1 MDEQKVN
8 KTLND
13 AAAAA
18 GASPATNVAGTSTS
32 ASETTVKPKFAYED
46 PELSAHI
53 NSMYDAYGNARRT
66 ALQEAG
72 DQALSDAQANRDK
85 IAQQYQTQR
94 NMASVDWERQRRN
107 FMESAN
113 MNGLNTGAGGQ
124 AQLAM
129 QGKYQQT
136 QNQLGYQQANAEAEA
151 DRQMADI
158 KRQTQAQINEAV
170 AENDYKRAAALL
182 DQYNVMYQR
191 AIEKAQ
197 ALAQFGDFSG
207 YGSLYGENQ
216 ATQMSNMWYA
226 QNPDLAYMMGLIT
239 SDQRDNIKANRPIN
253 DGLDENGVRVGG
265 SGGGAYG
272 GGSGEWAGNIK
283 NSWLHGNPSGD
294 PKNDGLNEYGQYV
307 AGLIDATTGAAPSVS
322 APSKTSSSS
331 ASAARNSFYSHAS
344 NSNPTTGID
353 KSGVVSRILG

>member
-8 KTLND
+8 QTLNNAT
-13 AAAAA
+13 AAASNGAA
-18 GASPATNVAGTSTS
+18 GQTATS

-46 PELSAHI
+46 PELTAHI

-94 NMASVDWERQRRN
+94 NMAAADWERQRRN

-129 QGKYQQT
+129 QGRYQQT

-158 KRQTQAQINEAV
+158 KRETQAKINEAV

-182 DQYNVMYQR
+182 DQYNVMYSR
-191 AIEKAQ
+191 ALEEAKAR
-197 ALAQFGDFSG
+197 AAYGDFGG
-207 YGSLYGENQ
+207 YGTLYGED
-216 ATQMSNMWYA
+216 ASKQMSNMWYA

-239 SDQRDNIKANRPIN
+239 ADQRDNLKEKKPMNAAR
-253 DGLDENGVRVGG
+253 GGGGYYGGGGYSGGGYSGG
-265 SGGGAYG
+265 SGSSYDDYLKANGLKVT
-272 GGSGEWAGNIK
+272 GSAQTG
-283 NSWLHGNPSGD
+283 SSGS
-294 PKNDGLNEYGQYV
+294 KGRTAESYSRANYLNKEPINNGQV
-307 AGLIDATTGAAPSVS
+307 
-322 APSKTSSSS
+322 KSSSS
-331 ASAARNSFYSHAS
+331 SSTPTYSPQKAYTNGTLNLNTVAS
-344 NSNPTTGID
+344 NIVNFLKTH
-353 KSGVVSRILG
+353 

>member
-8 KTLND
+8 QTLNN
-13 AAAAA
+13 ATAAA
-18 GASPATNVAGTSTS
+18 GTGSATNVAGTSTS

-46 PELSAHI
+46 PELTAHI

-129 QGKYQQT
+129 QGRYQQT

-158 KRQTQAQINEAV
+158 KRQTQAQINEAI

-182 DQYNVMYQR
+182 DQYNVMYSR
-191 AIEKAQ
+191 ALEEAKAR
-197 ALAQFGDFSG
+197 AAYGDFGG
-207 YGSLYGENQ
+207 YGTLYGED
-216 ATQMSNMWYA
+216 ASKQMSNMWYA
-226 QNPDLAYMMGLIT
+226 QNPDVAYMMGLIT
-239 SDQRDNIKANRPIN
+239 GGQHDNLKRGRPMN
-253 DGLDENGVRVGG
+253 EGLDANGNRIRS
-265 SGGGAYG
+265 SGGGYG
-272 GGSGEWAGNIK
+272 GGSGQALADIIRSQANSMYYGHNGSTANTISEGAK
-283 NSWLHGNPSGD
+283 NAW
-294 PKNDGLNEYGQYV
+294 
-307 AGLIDATTGAAPSVS
+307 VS
-322 APSKTSSSS
+322 YANK
-331 ASAARNSFYSHAS
+331 
-344 NSNPTTGID
+344 
-353 KSGVVSRILG
+353 L

>member
-8 KTLND
+8 QTLNNAT
-13 AAAAA
+13 AAASNGAA
-18 GASPATNVAGTSTS
+18 AQTATS

-46 PELSAHI
+46 PELTAHI

-129 QGKYQQT
+129 MGRYQQT

-182 DQYNVMYQR
+182 DQYNVMYSR
-191 AIEKAQ
+191 ALEQAK
-197 ALAQFGDFSG
+197 ALAAYGDFSG
-207 YGSLYGENQ
+207 YGTLYGED
-216 ATQMSNMWYA
+216 ASKQMSNMWYA
-226 QNPDLAYMMGLIT
+226 QNPDLAYMMGIIT
-239 SDQRDNIKANRPIN
+239 ADQRANLKERKPMN
-253 DGLDENGVRVGG
+253 AAR
-265 SGGGAYG
+265 GGGGYG
-272 GGSGEWAGNIK
+272 GGSSGGTWAGNIK
-283 NSWLHGNPSGD
+283 YSWLHPEATRTPSLAQVID
-294 PKNDGLNEYGQYV
+294 TNRA
-307 AGLIDATTGAAPSVS
+307 AGKETTVR
-322 APSKTSSSS
+322 TSSGG
-331 ASAARNSFYSHAS
+331 
-344 NSNPTTGID
+344 T
-353 KSGVVSRILG
+353 KVVSYAR

>member
-8 KTLND
+8 QTLNNAT
-13 AAAAA
+13 AAASNGAA
-18 GASPATNVAGTSTS
+18 AQTATS

-46 PELSAHI
+46 PELTAHI

-129 QGKYQQT
+129 QGRYQQT
-136 QNQLGYQQANAEAEA
+136 QNQLGYQQAQAEAEA

-197 ALAQFGDFSG
+197 ALAQFGNFSG
-207 YGSLYGENQ
+207 YGTLYGEDA

-226 QNPDLAYMMGLIT
+226 QNPDLAYEMGLIT
-239 SDQRDNIKANRPIN
+239 ADQRDNIRNRRPID
-253 DGLDENGVRVGG
+253 DGLDENGVRIRR
-265 SGGGAYG
+265 SGGGYG
-272 GGSGEWAGNIK
+272 GGSGGEWAGNIK
-283 NSWLHGNPSGD
+283 YSWLHPES
-294 PKNDGLNEYGQYV
+294 P
-307 AGLIDATTGAAPSVS
+307 AP
-322 APSKTSSSS
+322 APTIT
-331 ASAARNSFYSHAS
+331 
-344 NSNPTTGID
+344 PTTINTYD
-353 KSGVVSRILG
+353 KYFYK

>member
-8 KTLND
+8 QTLNN
-13 AAAAA
+13 ATAAA
-18 GASPATNVAGTSTS
+18 GTGSTTNVAGTSTS

-107 FMESAN
+107 FLEGAN

-129 QGKYQQT
+129 QGRYQQT

-158 KRQTQAQINEAV
+158 KRQTQAQINEAI

-182 DQYNVMYQR
+182 DQYNVMYSR
-191 AIEKAQ
+191 ALEQAK
-197 ALAQFGDFSG
+197 ALAAYGDFSG
-207 YGSLYGENQ
+207 YGTLYGEDS
-216 ATQMSNMWYA
+216 AEQMRNAWFA
-226 QNPDLAYMMGLIT
+226 QNPDLAYMMGLINA
-239 SDQRDNIKANRPIN
+239 DQRANLKERKPMN
-253 DGLDENGVRVGG
+253 APRGG
-265 SGGGAYG
+265 GGGYYGGGGSYSGGGSSGGGNSNLSAYQMGLNIGAAYG
-272 GGSGEWAGNIK
+272 GGSSGAGQ
-283 NSWLHGNPSGD
+283 L
-294 PKNDGLNEYGQYV
+294 
-307 AGLIDATTGAAPSVS
+307 AAS
-322 APSKTSSSS
+322 AFASTPGGSSSQR
-331 ASAARNSFYSHAS
+331 ASVYQGIVDS
-344 NSNPTTGID
+344 TGLAYLD
-353 KSGVVSRILG
+353 K

>member
-8 KTLND
+8 QTLNN
-13 AAAAA
+13 ATAAA
-18 GASPATNVAGTSTS
+18 GTSPATNVAGTSTS

-46 PELSAHI
+46 PELTAHI

-129 QGKYQQT
+129 QGRYQQT

-182 DQYNVMYQR
+182 DQYNVMYSR
-191 AIEKAQ
+191 ALEEAKAR
-197 ALAQFGDFSG
+197 AAYGDFGG
-207 YGSLYGENQ
+207 YGTLYGED
-216 ATQMSNMWYA
+216 ASTQMANMWYA

-239 SDQRDNIKANRPIN
+239 ADQRANLKEKKPMNAAR
-253 DGLDENGVRVGG
+253 
-265 SGGGAYG
+265 GGGYG
-272 GGSGEWAGNIK
+272 GGSSGGTWAGNIK
-283 NSWLHGNPSGD
+283 YSWLHP
-294 PKNDGLNEYGQYV
+294 E
-307 AGLIDATTGAAPSVS
+307 
-322 APSKTSSSS
+322 SST
-331 ASAARNSFYSHAS
+331 
-344 NSNPTTGID
+344 PTTTPTSTASSNITPTAINRAERAFW
-353 KSGVVSRILG
+353 K